1 MLRAIA
7 HIICGFFL
15 FYTSVKTASASET
28 AVIYTT
34 PISLVMTDDPDRP
47 GIGYEIVTA
56 LFEQTGKPYK
66 IVSLPWA
73 RAQYMAANTP
83 EALIFPLS
91 WTPTRDQKYT
101 WGVNIFNN
109 ETHFITFN
117 GTKLSAEVAREKHI
131 GVHLKSS
138 WDNWLTEQGYERVYR
153 VPGEGSELIKLLRN
167 NRVDAWY
174 TDTIIA
180 AGVLAG
186 LQDEGI
192 TYSDPIQIFKTYL
205 ASHADTPY
213 PYLANLQTA
222 MKELRASGKI
232 AQIFK
237 KYGVPP
243 NY

>member
-1 MLRAIA
+1 M
-7 HIICGFFL
+7 
-15 FYTSVKTASASET
+15 
-28 AVIYTT
+28 
-34 PISLVMTDDPDRP
+34 
-47 GIGYEIVTA
+47 
-56 LFEQTGKPYK
+56 
-66 IVSLPWA
+66 
-73 RAQYMAANTP
+73 
-83 EALIFPLS
+83 
-91 WTPTRDQKYT
+91 
-101 WGVNIFNN
+101 
-109 ETHFITFN
+109 
-117 GTKLSAEVAREKHI
+117 
-131 GVHLKSS
+131 KSS

-205 ASHADTPY
+205 ASHPTTPY
-213 PYLANLQTA
+213 PFLANLQAA

-232 AQIFK
+232 TQIFK